1 MSCFMVSSVLI
12 KKSAIMVL
20 LFPYCNVSFFSS
32 SFKIFSFPLA
42 FSSLT
47 MMCLCV
53 VFLFSYLGFVEL
65 LEFID
70 CFSPNLES
78 FLPLFLQ
85 IYLLS
90 PLLSS
95 VSILCIH
102 MILMFPHRPLRLF
115 WLFFHLFLCSLRV
128 FYWPVLKLTDS
139 SAISNFLPSSSSEF
153 WILVLYILTLWSF
166 VFFFE

>member
-70 CFSPNLES
+70 CFPSNFAY
-78 FLPLFLQ
+78 FLPVFTYYFFLFFKF
-85 IYLLS
+85 
-90 PLLSS
+90 LSS
-95 VSILCIH
+95 PADTPIILNVG
-102 MILMFPHRPLRLF
+102 MFDGIGTF
-115 WLFFHLFLCSLRV
+115 DGSSLRRC
-128 FYWPVLKLTDS
+128 
-139 SAISNFLPSSSSEF
+139 
-153 WILVLYILTLWSF
+153 
-166 VFFFE
+166 